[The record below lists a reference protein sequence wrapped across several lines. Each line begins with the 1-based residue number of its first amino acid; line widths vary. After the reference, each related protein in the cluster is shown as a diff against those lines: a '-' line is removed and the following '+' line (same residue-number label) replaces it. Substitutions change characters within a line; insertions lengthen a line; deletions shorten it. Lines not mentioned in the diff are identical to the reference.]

1 MACEIELKF
10 RELENTL
17 NQLDSVSSQKKDE
30 LIKKVEELNEWKNV
44 YFSKN

>member
-10 RELENTL
+10 RELETTL

-30 LIKKVEELNEWKNV
+30 LIKKVEELNEWKTV
-44 YFSKN
+44 IYQ